1 MIRHL
6 VIPWISCWV
15 ALAAE
20 PSDLLRFVNGDQL
33 HGTFQGIKDGPQA
46 IWQRDDLAAAVDFKS
61 TQIRHI
67 VLRGGRPARA
77 LSSLSHVALV
87 NGDSVP
93 GIIAGMDEDSLT
105 LETPYAGPLRIPRE
119 QVAMLA
125 PSPLGG
131 RLHYHGPFIEDEWKM
146 AHASFPEGLP
156 PAKPDSG
163 EKDGKKDKDNPGRWA
178 FSGSAWYWPS
188 RQSGTALLRENAMPD
203 RSILR
208 FDLAWKNRLSMA
220 IAFHS
225 DFTRPAADKDEAQQ
239 NQANLAGQPASLPS
253 LFGNSY
259 VIQLYAN
266 YVRLFRTSFDEEGRP
281 RMDPVQTA
289 NGNMRLGESGNA
301 RIELRANRLTGEI
314 VLFIDGEFVIQWS
327 ELNLGGGVPAADG
340 YAGKGNGFGCVVQ
353 AENSPA
359 RISEVVVAEW
369 NGMPD
374 AARSLQ
380 VDDADIVLLNNG
392 TDRFAGKVTELRDG
406 KLKLESRYGDFAFPM
421 EDVAEVRFAKSRLAE
436 KQEDASASLKVRLY
450 PMGRISGQPLGGDDK
465 HLRIINAAAGEM
477 NMRLDSAVML
487 ELHSTDSFLDDWDTD
502 F

>member
-1 MIRHL
+1 MRFRQFIL
-6 VIPWISCWV
+6 LL
-15 ALAAE
+15 LATPCLGAE
-20 PSDLLRFVNGDQL
+20 DRDDMLRFDNGDQL
-33 HGTFQGIKDGPQA
+33 HGRFTGMGAGPSVL
-46 IWQRDDLAAAVDFKS
+46 WKRDDISDEVKFDSADLR
-61 TQIRHI
+61 QI
-67 VLRGGRPARA
+67 VLRGGRPATA
-77 LSSLSHVALV
+77 LTSLSHIGTI
-87 NGDSVP
+87 NGDRIP
-93 GIIAGMDEDSLT
+93 GIIRTLDDKHVTIETEFAGM
-105 LETPYAGPLRIPRE
+105 LEFPRD
-119 QVAMLA
+119 QVGLLA
-125 PSPLGG
+125 PNPLGG
-131 RLHYHGPFIEDEWKM
+131 RVLYNGPFDASEWRNISYE
-146 AHASFPEGLP
+146 HPEGLP
-156 PAKPDSG
+156 EEKEDAKPD
-163 EKDGKKDKDNPGRWA
+163 DNFPRWE
-178 FSGSAWYWPS
+178 FSGSAWYWQNENIGS
-188 RQSGTALLRENAMPD
+188 ALVRKTGMPD
-203 RSILR
+203 RAILQ

-340 YAGKGNGFGCVVQ
+340 YAGKGNGFGFVVQ